1 MCYFAHFMEI
11 KISFFTYYGVKTN
24 LHICFHFFIIHI
36 EKITGAYNGE
46 KFSKVHFII
55 RNNLFLNNVKVE
67 KTLIINNF
75 YHELPFSSSSSSSA
89 SSLESVVYS
98 S

>member
-1 MCYFAHFMEI
+1 MEI

-36 EKITGAYNGE
+36 VVIEKITGAYYGE

-55 RNNLFLNNVKVE
+55 RNNLFLNNV
-67 KTLIINNF
+67 
-75 YHELPFSSSSSSSA
+75 
-89 SSLESVVYS
+89 
-98 S
+98 